1 MRNFYYRKKI
11 QLDREWFEKYS
22 GLTNIS
28 LCHVKI
34 SILLLIRLSYR
45 SGSRNRTC
53 TSNSG
58 ERTNRTT
65 VEITV
70 FNQNKNCYIYK
81 TKSGRKERKLHSQ
94 FIFLSILSY
103 KSVLKYIILAFRA
116 NDSPSLPAK
125 SSVTKPRRLDF
136 LPNNS
141 ILRHVD
147 PIKFLNAFSF
157 AVPELK
163 NFLRPSFIK
172 P

>member
-1 MRNFYYRKKI
+1 M
-11 QLDREWFEKYS
+11 
-22 GLTNIS
+22 
-28 LCHVKI
+28 KI

-81 TKSGRKERKLHSQ
+81 IKSGRKERKLQ

-116 NDSPSLPAK
+116 NGSPSLPAK